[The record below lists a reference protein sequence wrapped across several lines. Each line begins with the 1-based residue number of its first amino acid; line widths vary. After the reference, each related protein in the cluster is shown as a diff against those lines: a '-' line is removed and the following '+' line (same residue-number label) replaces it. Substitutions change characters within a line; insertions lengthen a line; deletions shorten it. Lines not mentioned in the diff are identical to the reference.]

1 MIRDTCPKFTIT
13 DFDKPY
19 RWYNAI
25 MALRVLWL
33 KKNDPETWKMLDIL
47 MDHRES
53 TDKEDKMFDGVVDF
67 IISVCKLKFTEQEIR
82 HVLGVIDTNAY
93 IIGENV
99 SRDVDIQVM
108 HVRDFLI
115 SQTSLQGLFPITSII
130 NHSCTANTI
139 CFATDGFRFTC
150 RAVTDIKMGEELTT
164 NYLHYHYHFYGLS
177 YR

>member
-53 TDKEDKMFDGVVDF
+53 TDTEDKMFDGVVDF
-67 IISVCKLKFTEQEIR
+67 IINVCKLKFSEHEIR

-99 SRDVDIQVM
+99 SRDVDIQV
-108 HVRDFLI
+108 DNIL
-115 SQTSLQGLFPITSII
+115 
-130 NHSCTANTI
+130 
-139 CFATDGFRFTC
+139 D
-150 RAVTDIKMGEELTT
+150 
-164 NYLHYHYHFYGLS
+164 YLYLS
-177 YR
+177 

>member
-1 MIRDTCPKFTIT
+1 MIRDTCPMFTIT

-67 IISVCKLKFTEQEIR
+67 IINVCKLKFSEQEIR

-99 SRDVDIQVM
+99 SRDVDIQVI
-108 HVRDFLI
+108 HVQDFLNLTNI
-115 SQTSLQGLFPITSII
+115 FTGLIPNNIDNQSLLHCQY
-130 NHSCTANTI
+130 
-139 CFATDGFRFTC
+139 DMFRH
-150 RAVTDIKMGEELTT
+150 RRVQV
-164 NYLHYHYHFYGLS
+164 YLQSRH
-177 YR
+177 